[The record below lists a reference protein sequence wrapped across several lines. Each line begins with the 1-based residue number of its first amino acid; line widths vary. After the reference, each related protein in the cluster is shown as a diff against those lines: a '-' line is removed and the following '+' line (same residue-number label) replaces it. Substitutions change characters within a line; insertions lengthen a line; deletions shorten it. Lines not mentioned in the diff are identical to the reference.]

1 MTSQP
6 GLHTIPIHIVFNI
19 SQSKCNQTMKYGQ
32 LIEHNKTNILNILYV
47 ENKTVTSSRL
57 LLFLEKA

>member
-19 SQSKCNQTMKYGQ
+19 CECSHK

>member
-47 ENKTVTSSRL
+47 ENKT
-57 LLFLEKA
+57 E